1 MSDHDLYREI
11 VRLQSNGEPAAL
23 ATVVASS
30 GSSPRKPGAKLLLRA
45 DGSILGSVG
54 GGRVE
59 ADTLA
64 AARAVL
70 AGEEP
75 HSLTFNLT
83 EAHGFVCG
91 GSMVVFVEPLNLA
104 PQLIIFGAGHVGKAL
119 CRLAAVCGYRVT
131 VVDEREEWARPEV
144 FPGAASV
151 LCAQT
156 PEAFARLPIG
166 PQSAVVIATPGH
178 QSDFAAV
185 REALATAAGF
195 IGLVG
200 SKRKRVVLLETLTAE
215 GYTAQAV
222 ERVTTPVGLDIGA
235 ETPEEIAVSIVAQ
248 LVRERRGSRAA
259 RNDSHFAGRGSF
271 AADGPVQAA
280 PVAGGSHRPGP

>member
-1 MSDHDLYREI
+1 MTDLEFYQEI
-11 VRLQSNGEPAAL
+11 VRLQSGGEAAAL

-30 GSSPRKPGAKLLLRA
+30 GSSPRKPGAKLLLRG

-59 ADTLA
+59 AETLA

-70 AGEEP
+70 AEGEP
-75 HSLTFNLT
+75 RSLTFTLT

-91 GSMVVFVEPLNLA
+91 GSMTLFVEPIGTA
-104 PQLIIFGAGHVGKAL
+104 PQLVIFGAGHVGKAL
-119 CRLAAVCGYRVT
+119 CRLAAVCGYRVS
-131 VVDEREEWARPEV
+131 VVDERAECARAEEL
-144 FPGAASV
+144 PGAASV
-151 LCAQT
+151 LCAAA
-156 PEAFARLPIG
+156 PEAFARLSIT

-178 QSDFAAV
+178 QNDFAAV
-185 REALATAAGF
+185 RGALATSAGF

-200 SKRKRVVLLETLTAE
+200 SARKRAVLLETLAAE
-215 GYTAQAV
+215 GYPAQMV

-248 LVRERRGSRAA
+248 LVRQRRGTRET
-259 RNDSHFAGRGSF
+259 RNDGNSARRGRI
-271 AADGPVQAA
+271 AADGAVQAA
-280 PVAGGSHRPGP
+280 PAAG